1 MKTDKPTLADIT
13 RSVMSVPPLAATADL
28 SIDTA
33 QNHKIIRHIEAG
45 GIRTL
50 LYAGNANVYNLDIA
64 RYEAMLDVI
73 ESGAGADSWV
83 IPGIGPDFGKA
94 LDQARLLA
102 KRKFPVALTLP
113 TNAAVNPSGVEKG
126 MKLVA
131 DAMGKPLILYVK
143 TENYIT
149 PAAIG
154 RMVESGHVFGIKY
167 AIERKDPQQDAYLAE
182 LVKTIDPKRIVSGM
196 GERPAVA
203 HLQRFGVG
211 GFTSGLV
218 CVTPAVVL
226 SILQAA
232 QAGDFDKANRIA
244 AAFKPLEDI
253 REKMGFIRVLHA
265 VLRMAGVAD
274 TGPVIPI
281 LGELDAAEEAQ
292 VAPLLETFLGT
303 AKAA

>member
-1 MKTDKPTLADIT
+1 MKTDKPTLADIS

-45 GIRTL
+45 GVRTL

-102 KRKFPVALTLP
+102 KRKFPAALTLP
-113 TNAAVNPSGVEKG
+113 TNAGVSPSGVEKG
-126 MKLVA
+126 MKIVA
-131 DAMGKPLILYVK
+131 DTMGKPLLLYVK
-143 TENYIT
+143 AENYIT
-149 PAAIG
+149 PAQIG
-154 RMVESGHVFGIKY
+154 KLVESGHVFGIKY

-203 HLQRFGVG
+203 HLQHFGVG

-218 CVTPAVVL
+218 CIAPAAAL
-226 SILQAA
+226 SILKLA
-232 QAGDFDKANRIA
+232 QAGEFEKAARVA
-244 AAFKPLEDI
+244 SAFKPLEDI
-253 REKMGFIRVLHA
+253 RERMGFIRVLHA
-265 VLRMAGVAD
+265 LVRIAGVGD
-274 TGPVIPI
+274 TGPIMPL
-281 LGELDAAEEAQ
+281 LGPLDAAEEAE
-292 VAPLLETFLGT
+292 VTPLLNTFVGT